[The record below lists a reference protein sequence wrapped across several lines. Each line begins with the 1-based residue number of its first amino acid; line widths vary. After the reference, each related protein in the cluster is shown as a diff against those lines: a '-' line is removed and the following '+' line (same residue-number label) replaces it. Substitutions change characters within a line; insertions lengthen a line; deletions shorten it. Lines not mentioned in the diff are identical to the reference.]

1 MTKTKSKL
9 LFLSLTG
16 FAVISVVIAAGI
28 LIYQNSLKAQ
38 AKKVVD
44 ESVLY
49 LGVPYKNDNQTVDLI
64 VTAKSPSG
72 TVTKTFG
79 SGELQTLAG
88 QDESIRFYDYA
99 AEPLISLGSK
109 TVGAWLANSGN
120 SLQVKTVG
128 DSLVT
133 SKEVSIDKSG
143 IWMINVAA
151 KDGADPATSH
161 SYAYVNYTYGSEE

>member
-49 LGVPYKNDNQTVDLI
+49 LGVPYKNDNQTRRPHRDREKPIGNRDEDLRI
-64 VTAKSPSG
+64 RRAT
-72 TVTKTFG
+72 
-79 SGELQTLAG
+79 EL
-88 QDESIRFYDYA
+88 
-99 AEPLISLGSK
+99 
-109 TVGAWLANSGN
+109 
-120 SLQVKTVG
+120 
-128 DSLVT
+128 
-133 SKEVSIDKSG
+133 
-143 IWMINVAA
+143 
-151 KDGADPATSH
+151 
-161 SYAYVNYTYGSEE
+161 